1 LHKVICEDLDEY
13 KNLSLSCAIHRKA
26 QPQQK
31 SASLAFVIYTYSIIY
46 ILSHGLCHTSR
57 FLSFINK
64 LYYAFSY
71 LVPLLTTMSLYAI
84 KEYRNEVEKIIH
96 YGGTK
101 KETAIRNAFYVLLN
115 KYADSKELKLI
126 PEISLKTKAGKIV
139 TPDGTLKDVLRLD
152 HGYWESKDESDDIN
166 EEIKKKFDKGYP
178 NENILFED
186 SQTAVLIQQGDE
198 VLRVPMVDEEALDQ
212 LLNRFI
218 SYQRKEVTEFR
229 QAIEHFK
236 EDLPRVAEAIKDIID
251 RQKDNEA
258 YLKAL
263 LAYHEMCKVSINPDI
278 TIDDVKEMML
288 QHILSA
294 DIFNTIFDEPHFH
307 QENNIA
313 RELNK
318 VVETFFTGTARRETL
333 GRIKHYYDTIN
344 AAAAGIADHH
354 EKQKFLKVVY
364 ENFYKAYNPKA
375 ADRLGI
381 VYTPNEI
388 VQFMIRS
395 TDYLLHK
402 HFGKTLDSK
411 NVEILDPATGTG
423 TFICDIIDY
432 LSKHKLQYKYKN
444 ELHANEVAILP
455 YYIANLNIEYVYKQK
470 MGAYA
475 EFENL
480 CFVDTLDNTG
490 FHWVGKQGDLFGV
503 SAENAARIRKQ
514 NERKISVIIGNP
526 PYNANQQNENDNNKN
541 REYAAIDK
549 RIKETF
555 IKNSTAQKTK
565 MYDMY
570 SRFFRWAM
578 DRLNENGII
587 AFITNRSFIE
597 SRTFDGFRK
606 TVQEHFDFAYI
617 IDTKSDVRANPKIAG
632 TTHNVFGI
640 QTGVAILLL
649 VKSTVG
655 KIKPHPCRIEYVSMS
670 DEWRK
675 EQKLQWFVEH
685 PIDKIEFESITPDKN
700 NNWVNLSENDSESLI
715 PIASKEVKSG
725 KSKEAIFEIFSLGV
739 ATNRD
744 EWVYDFDLNN
754 LKNQMFFFSEF
765 YNALIENNDKTF
777 PTKIKWSRDLRKK
790 LLNRRRIDFENT
802 KIVRALY
809 KPFTH
814 KFFFANKVTCDVFTA
829 NHVDFFGATFDR
841 QNPCIGNIG
850 KDTIIPFSVLAFNT
864 INDLNSLSN
873 AAGGNKTFPLY
884 RYTSSGERI
893 DNITD
898 WALELFNNHYVG
910 TEEKREIYR
919 QHWKAIYPDAFEKK
933 FVNENVCEPPEGADI
948 DKLEIFFY
956 VYAVLHHP
964 AYRKKYE
971 LNLKREFPRIPLYD
985 NFPQWCKW
993 GEALTALHTNYETVE
1008 PYNLT
1013 YLFSKYMVEDEAQLA
1028 NLQKPKLKADKINNK
1043 IIIDGF
1049 VELHDI
1055 PPIAWKYK
1063 LGNRSALEWILDQ
1076 YKEKKPS
1083 DPTIAEK
1090 FNTYKFADYK
1100 DKVIDLLTRVCTVSV
1115 ETMKIV
1121 GQMPK
1126 E

>member
-1 LHKVICEDLDEY
+1 
-13 KNLSLSCAIHRKA
+13 
-26 QPQQK
+26 
-31 SASLAFVIYTYSIIY
+31 
-46 ILSHGLCHTSR
+46 
-57 FLSFINK
+57 
-64 LYYAFSY
+64 
-71 LVPLLTTMSLYAI
+71 MSLYAI
-84 KEYRNEVEKIIH
+84 KEYHNEVEKIIH
-96 YGGTK
+96 YGGSK
-101 KETAIRNAFYVLLN
+101 KETAIRNAFYTLLN
-115 KYADSKELKLI
+115 KYAGSRDLKLV
-126 PEISLKTKAGKIV
+126 PEISLKTKTGKIV

-152 HGYWESKDESDDIN
+152 HGYWESKDESDDID
-166 EEIKKKFDKGYP
+166 EEIKKKFGKGYP
-178 NENILFED
+178 SENILFED

-198 VLRVPMVDEEALDQ
+198 VLRVPMGDEEALDK

-218 SYQRKEVTEFR
+218 HYERSEVKEFR
-229 QAIEHFK
+229 DAIEHFK
-236 EDLPRVAEAIKDIID
+236 EDIPKVTEAIKHIID
-251 RQKDNEA
+251 KQKNNEA

-263 LAYHEMCKVSINPDI
+263 AAYLELCKASINPDI

-318 VVETFFTGTARRETL
+318 VVETFFTGAARRETL

-395 TDYLLHK
+395 TDYLLHR

-432 LSKHKLQYKYKN
+432 LPKHKLEHKYKN

-470 MGAYA
+470 MGSYA

-514 NERKISVIIGNP
+514 NDRKISVVIGNP
-526 PYNANQQNENDNNKN
+526 PYNAKQENYNYQNAN
-541 REYAAIDK
+541 RGYKDIDK

-555 IKNSTAQKTK
+555 IKHGTAQNQIVV
-565 MYDMY
+565 YDMY
-570 SRFFRWAM
+570 TRFYRWAM
-578 DRLNENGII
+578 DRLNDNGVI
-587 AFITNRSFIE
+587 AFVTNRSFID
-597 SRTFDGFRK
+597 SRAFDGFRK
-606 TVQEHFDFAYI
+606 SIQQDFDHAYI
-617 IDTKSDVRANPKIAG
+617 IDTRSDVRANPKIAG

-640 QTGVAILLL
+640 QTGVAIMFL
-649 VKSTVG
+649 VKNTSG
-655 KIKPHPCRIEYVSMS
+655 QIKPHPCKIEYVTMQ

-675 EQKLQWFVEH
+675 EEKLQWLVEH
-685 PIDKIEFESITPDKN
+685 PIEKIEFEAITPDKH
-700 NNWVNLSENDSESLI
+700 NNWINLSENEWDELHALI
-715 PIASKEVKSG
+715 DKEAKAGRSDKAIFKYFSRGLETDRQEWCYDFKKENLTQKIKFIASSYESRRKDGIVNTDIKWDRELDKFLKKNVQIKFEEDCIS
-725 KSKEAIFEIFSLGV
+725 EAILRPYNKQSVYVNRHLNSFVYQWDFFIKDMEAKCIAIPGLANPKDFHSLASKDV
-739 ATNRD
+739 I
-744 EWVYDFDLNN
+744 DLNC
-754 LKNQMFFFSEF
+754 L
-765 YNALIENNDKTF
+765 
-777 PTKIKWSRDLRKK
+777 P
-790 LLNRRRIDFENT
+790 
-802 KIVRALY
+802 
-809 KPFTH
+809 
-814 KFFFANKVTCDVFTA
+814 
-829 NHVDFFGATFDR
+829 
-841 QNPCIGNIG
+841 
-850 KDTIIPFSVLAFNT
+850 
-864 INDLNSLSN
+864 
-873 AAGGNKTFPLY
+873 AGCQCLPLY
-884 RYTSSGERI
+884 NYTSGERI

-898 WALELFNNHYVG
+898 WALELFCNHYSPLNPPVG
-910 TEEKREIYR
+910 NFPTHSAMLINDANNKEESSTSEVSAGVI
-919 QHWKAIYPDAFEKK
+919 
-933 FVNENVCEPPEGADI
+933 PPPGKPKEASITKEDI
-948 DKLEIFFY
+948 FHY

-985 NFPQWCKW
+985 NFFQWVKW
-993 GEALTALHTNYETVE
+993 GEALMKLHINYETVE
-1008 PYNLT
+1008 PYAVEHIC
-1013 YLFSKYMVEDEAQLA
+1013 SKYTIENEAQLA
-1028 NLQKPKLKADKINNK
+1028 NLKKPKLKADKANNQ

-1049 VELHDI
+1049 DELHDI
-1055 PPIAWKYK
+1055 PSIAWDYK

-1090 FNTYKFADYK
+1090 FNTYRFADYK
-1100 DKVIDLLTRVCTVSV
+1100 DKVIDLLKRVCTVSV

-1121 GQMPK
+1121 GAMPK